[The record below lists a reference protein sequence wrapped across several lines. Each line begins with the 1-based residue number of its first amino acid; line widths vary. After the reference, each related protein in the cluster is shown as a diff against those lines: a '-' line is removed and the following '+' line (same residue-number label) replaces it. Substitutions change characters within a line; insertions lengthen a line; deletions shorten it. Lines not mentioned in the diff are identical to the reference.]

1 MPVTPLMRRGLVLVA
16 VAAVVLAACSGSG
29 KKSSS
34 TPTSLLF
41 QPTTSSTLA
50 PTPVVARVLSP
61 EKGSVQGSG
70 GRGMV
75 VALIFTA
82 KDPSALAAQFRLGG
96 ALPAPATAA
105 KPGHN
110 PAFPGLVVA
119 LSTTGTA
126 FGGAQSN
133 LANLFQ
139 IVSPAVQGDGSMQ
152 VTAVWTNS
160 DTGFG
165 SDADATL
172 VAFTVP
178 GTAPDTVPD
187 SPTDI
192 VPNSNPAQV
201 TFHISASADSGAA
214 AAGATTTTVKGATT
228 TTAKGATT
236 TSTTAKGATTT
247 VAPTTTPTSKAPAA
261 TTTVVPSATTTT
273 KFLGLF

>member
-1 MPVTPLMRRGLVLVA
+1 MRVTPLMRRGLVLVA
-16 VAAVVLAACSGSG
+16 VAAVILAACSGSG

-41 QPTTSSTLA
+41 QPTTSSTLP

-75 VALIFTA
+75 VALVFTA
-82 KDPSALAAQFRLGG
+82 KDPSALTAQFRLGG

-152 VTAVWTNS
+152 VTAVWTNA

-165 SDADATL
+165 SDADVTL

-187 SPTDI
+187 SPADI

-214 AAGATTTTVKGATT
+214 GSTTTTVKGATT

-236 TSTTAKGATTT
+236 TTAKAATTT
-247 VAPTTTPTSKAPAA
+247 VAPTTTKAP
-261 TTTVVPSATTTT
+261 ATTTT
-273 KFLGLF
+273 VRATTSTTSLLGGLLGPGG